1 MIEKQIENGFA
12 LLKPF
17 IALMTSF
24 NIDLEKN
31 NMILF
36 LIFNFSKL
44 PWNFKKIYI
53 FFGIQIKIFDL

>member
-44 PWNFKKIYI
+44 PWNLKKKY
-53 FFGIQIKIFDL
+53 FFWNPDKDF